1 MVVLW
6 VSAVLL
12 VGAPS
17 SYAQQGS
24 GDDPAAR
31 PSTVQQ
37 QALMDVAGPD
47 RAGVDGPLR
56 QVGHSLAVLHRAYAS
71 HRAQGKSASTFAS
84 PVPGIRTQ
92 DGRVAI
98 DAIAREDAGSLLA
111 DLRRLGLR
119 NGATAGRLV
128 SGQLPLSAIDEAARL
143 GTLHSARPVLA
154 TRSVGATTTQGVEAF
169 ASPAFRDRF
178 GVDGTGA
185 RVGLISDSYD
195 HAEQPDTRARDDI
208 ASGDLPGSGNPN
220 GRTQDVVVV
229 EESEEPESD
238 EGRAMAQIVHDVAP
252 GAGLLFHTAFN
263 GGLANFAGAIRS
275 LAEQEATVIVD
286 DILFLAEPMFQDG
299 VVAQAI
305 DDVVFGE
312 GIPYVSSAGNNA
324 RRSYESPFRNS
335 GVAGPV
341 SGGVLHDFDPGAAV
355 DTLQQ
360 IRVPNGATLQVAL
373 HWSQPAA
380 STGGEGAE
388 TDLEIFILDRNGET
402 VGFPQRRSNIG
413 GNPFEF
419 VSLTNDSDPDS
430 GSRTFSIGIER
441 VEGPPPER
449 IKYVLFS
456 KDGLAERLEYADPS
470 PTLYGHPNARGA
482 FAVGASAYFNT
493 PAFNDNLERPIVNSF
508 TSVGG
513 IPILFDERGE
523 PLPGDGETR
532 SKPDVTGPDGGNT
545 TFFGTDIDDPDIPAD
560 DDSFPNFFGT
570 SAAAPHVAGLL
581 ALMQDAEPGLS
592 PRAYADALRRST
604 ADIRETTDDVETGVG
619 PDPFSGAGF
628 VQGEEIEVRPL
639 SVAEFSAAAV
649 DGRRGALRVSWR
661 EREGAG
667 VDGYVVERSFLG
679 GRFDEVA
686 SIDSEGPGTYETV
699 QSGLEP
705 GVYDFRLR
713 LRRSNQR
720 LEVGPRTRGRVAVDG
735 RIRVRGPYPNPVT
748 AGAFRLELT
757 VRREQT
763 IGLFLYDAMG
773 RLTASL
779 TQVRLRP
786 DRPRVVRIES
796 DVTERF
802 ASGLY
807 FVRVIG
813 DEIDTAVPVTFVR

>member
-1 MVVLW
+1 MVFLL
-6 VSAVLL
+6 VSAFFL

-17 SYAQQGS
+17 SYAQQGG
-24 GDDPAAR
+24 GDDPTAR
-31 PSTVQQ
+31 PSAAQR
-37 QALMDVAGPD
+37 QALTDVAGPD
-47 RAGVDGPLR
+47 RTGVDGPLR
-56 QVGHSLAVLHRAYAS
+56 QVGHSLAFLHRAYEV
-71 HRAQGKSASTFAS
+71 HRAQGKSASTFTS
-84 PVPGIRTQ
+84 PVPGIRTR
-92 DGRVAI
+92 DGRVAV
-98 DAIAREDAGSLLA
+98 DAIARTDAGSLLA

-128 SGQLPLSAIDEAARL
+128 SGQLPLSVIDEAARL
-143 GTLHSARPVLA
+143 ETLHSARPVLA
-154 TRSVGATTTQGVEAF
+154 TRSVGATTTQGVDAF

-195 HAEQPDTRARDDI
+195 TAEQPETRARDDI
-208 ASGDLPGSGNPN
+208 ASGDLPGPGNPN

-229 EESEEPESD
+229 EESDEPESD

-263 GGLANFAGAIRS
+263 GGLANFAEAIRS
-275 LAEQEATVIVD
+275 LARQEATVIVD

-324 RRSYESPFRNS
+324 RRSYESPFRSS
-335 GVAGPV
+335 GVDGPV

-380 STGGEGAE
+380 STGGEGAK
-388 TDLEIFILDRNGET
+388 TDLEIFILDGSGET

-419 VSLTNDSDPDS
+419 VSITNNADPES

-441 VEGPPPER
+441 VEGPAPER

-456 KDGLAERLEYADPS
+456 RNGQAERLEYANPS

-482 FAVGASAYFNT
+482 IAVGASAYFNT
-493 PAFNDNLERPIVNSF
+493 PAFNDNLDRPIVNSF

-513 IPILFDERGE
+513 VPILFDELGE

-545 TFFGTDIDDPDIPAD
+545 TFFGTDIDDPDVPAD

-592 PRAYADALRRST
+592 PRAYADALRRS
-604 ADIRETTDDVETGVG
+604 AVDIRETTQDVETGVG

-628 VQGEEIEVRPL
+628 VRGDQINVRPL
-639 SVAEFSAAAV
+639 AV
-649 DGRRGALRVSWR
+649 DDFAAQAVEGQAGTLRLSWR
-661 EREGAG
+661 EQEDAG
-667 VDGYVVERSFLG
+667 VEAYVVEQSFLG
-679 GRFDEVA
+679 GPFKEVA
-686 SIDSEGPGTYETV
+686 ALESDGPGSYETV
-699 QSGLEP
+699 RTGLEA

-713 LRRSNQR
+713 FRRTDGPA
-720 LEVGPRTRGRVAVDG
+720 EVGPRTRGTVSVDG
-735 RIRVRGPYPNPVT
+735 AIQVRGPYPNPVT
-748 AGAFRLELT
+748 DGAFRLELT
-757 VRREQT
+757 ARREQEV
-763 IGLFLYDAMG
+763 LLVLYDALG
-773 RLTASL
+773 RQVATI
-779 TQVRLRP
+779 TQVSLRSN
-786 DRPRVVRIES
+786 RPRIVRVDA
-796 DVTERF
+796 DVIDRF

-807 FVRVIG
+807 FVRLVG
-813 DEIDTAVPVTFVR
+813 EELDTAVPVTLVK